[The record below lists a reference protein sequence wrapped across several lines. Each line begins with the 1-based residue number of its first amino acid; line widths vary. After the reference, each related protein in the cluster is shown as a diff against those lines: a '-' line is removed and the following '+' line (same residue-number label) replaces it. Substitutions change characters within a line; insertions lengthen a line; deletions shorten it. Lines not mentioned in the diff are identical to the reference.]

1 MRAMVRGSA
10 FKIYSLAFGAKGSK
24 FDISSGRGHRPG
36 TQQIDLVLFFGR
48 ISGLFGRSGGG
59 KAFVR
64 IFQINLKVGK
74 RLSEKWGHSKN
85 IIVPRSAA
93 LARRPAVVHP
103 PMGDSRMRQRIIYG
117 SLGVFELASLP
128 GRGIR
133 ASANTATGLIG
144 SLRPGAQR
152 NRPVTAKI
160 DLPCP
165 RALSPAPGYWK

>member
-1 MRAMVRGSA
+1 
-10 FKIYSLAFGAKGSK
+10 
-24 FDISSGRGHRPG
+24 
-36 TQQIDLVLFFGR
+36 LVLFFGR

-133 ASANTATGLIG
+133 ASQREYRDRPKRKKPDDLARKDARKDLNGRYREKTICCVPGLC
-144 SLRPGAQR
+144 P
-152 NRPVTAKI
+152 
-160 DLPCP
+160 LP
-165 RALSPAPGYWK
+165 LDINLIVEI